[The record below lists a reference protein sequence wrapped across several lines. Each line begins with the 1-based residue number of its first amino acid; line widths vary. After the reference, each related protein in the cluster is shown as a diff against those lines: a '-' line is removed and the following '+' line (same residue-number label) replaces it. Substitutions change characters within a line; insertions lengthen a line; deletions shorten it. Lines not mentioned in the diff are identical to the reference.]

1 MKKYILKIDSLS
13 DRVFINVYDE
23 TLNKWFGE
31 YIYED
36 FEINGKWASD
46 FKEVELNE
54 DELIN
59 WGVDYE

>member
-13 DRVFINVYDE
+13 DRVF
-23 TLNKWFGE
+23 LNLYNEDNKFIGE